1 MTDLEK
7 VVKGLECCQGGS
19 CGLCPYDNITY
30 GSCRHSL
37 EDDALTLLKAQQ
49 PHVLTLEEVEDA
61 LDTVVWVDRPQIENS
76 SDEYALITAY
86 SRKLKSVE
94 LRFIDKGRRGW
105 RRWSYEQYGKTWRC
119 WDKRPY
125 DEQRKAAKWNE

>member
-19 CGLCPYDNITY
+19 CDLCSYDNITY

-61 LDTVVWVDRPQIENS
+61 LDTIVWVDRPQVENS
-76 SDEYALITAY
+76 SDDYALISEY
-86 SRKLKSVE
+86 SRQ
-94 LRFIDKGRRGW
+94 LRFVGLKFIDEGYGRFT
-105 RRWSYEQYGKTWRC
+105 YEQYGKTWRC

-125 DEQRKAAKWNE
+125 DEERKAVKWDA